1 MKTKT
6 TKGGS
11 SLNLSSVRAE
21 SLLNNKNKIHRLAI
35 ACAIMFSWL
44 LIWALVFKLGSET
57 LLIRNYTNLKDMT
70 FKERILW
77 DLIPFNYRGDEYW
90 RFRQILDTVLNC
102 FVFAPLA
109 IFLCYVFEKK
119 NVFRDAAICFGFS
132 VLVET
137 TQLFTVLGNPAT
149 EDLITNTLGCFIGYA
164 IYCLILKRISIRK
177 SAIMFTLICAV
188 ISAAVVFSLIT
199 FAMSVDV
206 IFKIITRTL

>member
-1 MKTKT
+1 MQKNERR
-6 TKGGS
+6 S

-21 SLLNNKNKIHRLAI
+21 RLLDNKNKIRRLAI

-90 RFRQILDTVLNC
+90 KSRQILDTVLNC

-109 IFLCYVFEKK
+109 IFLCYIFEKK
-119 NVFRDAAICFGFS
+119 NVFRDAAICFGFA
-132 VLVET
+132 VIVET
-137 TQLFTVLGNPAT
+137 TQLFTILGNPAT

-164 IYCLILKRISIRK
+164 IYCLILKRISLRK
-177 SAIMFTLICAV
+177 SAILLTLV
-188 ISAAVVFSLIT
+188 YVMISVATAFSLVT
-199 FAMSVDV
+199 TAMSADV

>member
-1 MKTKT
+1 MQKNERR
-6 TKGGS
+6 S

-21 SLLNNKNKIHRLAI
+21 RLLDNKNKIRRLAI

-90 RFRQILDTVLNC
+90 KSRQILDTVLNC

-109 IFLCYVFEKK
+109 IFLCYIFEKK
-119 NVFRDAAICFGFS
+119 NVFRDAAICFGFA
-132 VLVET
+132 VIVET

-149 EDLITNTLGCFIGYA
+149 EDLITNTLGCFIGYT
-164 IYCLILKRISIRK
+164 IYCLILKRISLRK
-177 SAIMFTLICAV
+177 SAILLTLVCAM
-188 ISAAVVFSLIT
+188 ISVATAFSLVT
-199 FAMSVDV
+199 TAMSADV

>member
-1 MKTKT
+1 MKTQKFE
-6 TKGGS
+6 KRS
-11 SLNLSSVRAE
+11 PLNLSLVRAE
-21 SLLNNKNKIHRLAI
+21 LLVKNENRIRRLAI
-35 ACAIMFSWL
+35 ACAIMLSWL

-57 LLIRNYTNLKDMT
+57 LLVRNYTNLKDMT

-90 RFRQILDTVLNC
+90 KSRQILDTVLNC

-119 NVFRDAAICFGFS
+119 NLFRDVAICFGFA
-132 VLVET
+132 VLVEA
-137 TQLFTVLGNPAT
+137 TQLFTILGNPAT

-164 IYCLILKRISIRK
+164 IYCLILKRISLRK
-177 SAIMFTLICAV
+177 SAILLTLVCV
-188 ISAAVVFSLIT
+188 MISVATVFSLVT
-199 FAMSVDV
+199 TAMSADV

>member
-1 MKTKT
+1 MQKKERH
-6 TKGGS
+6 S

-21 SLLNNKNKIHRLAI
+21 RLLNNKNKIRRLAI
-35 ACAIMFSWL
+35 ACVIMFSWL

-90 RFRQILDTVLNC
+90 KSRQILDTVLNC

-109 IFLCYVFEKK
+109 IFLCYIFEKK
-119 NVFRDAAICFGFS
+119 NVFRDAAICFGFA
-132 VLVET
+132 VIVET

-164 IYCLILKRISIRK
+164 IYCLILKHISLRK
-177 SAIMFTLICAV
+177 SAILLTLVCV
-188 ISAAVVFSLIT
+188 MISVATAFSLVT
-199 FAMSVDV
+199 TAMSADV

>member
-1 MKTKT
+1 MQKKERH
-6 TKGGS
+6 S

-21 SLLNNKNKIHRLAI
+21 HLLKNKTKTRRLAI
-35 ACAIMFSWL
+35 SCAIMFSWL

-90 RFRQILDTVLNC
+90 KSRQILDTVLNC

-109 IFLCYVFEKK
+109 IFLCYVFEKR
-119 NVFRDAAICFGFS
+119 NLFRDVAICFGIAA
-132 VLVET
+132 LVEA
-137 TQLFTVLGNPAT
+137 TQLFTILGNPAT
-149 EDLITNTLGCFIGYA
+149 EDLITNTLGCFIGYD
-164 IYCLILKRISIRK
+164 IYCLILKRISLRK
-177 SAIMFTLICAV
+177 SAILLTLVCV
-188 ISAAVVFSLIT
+188 MISVATAFSLVT
-199 FAMSVDV
+199 TAMSADV

>member
-1 MKTKT
+1 MQKNERRT
-6 TKGGS
+6 

-21 SLLNNKNKIHRLAI
+21 RLLNNKNKIRRLAI

-90 RFRQILDTVLNC
+90 KSRQILDTVLNS

-109 IFLCYVFEKK
+109 ILLCYIFEKK
-119 NVFRDAAICFGFS
+119 NVFRDAAICFGFA
-132 VLVET
+132 VIVET

-149 EDLITNTLGCFIGYA
+149 EDLITNTLGCFIGYT
-164 IYCLILKRISIRK
+164 IYCLILKRISLRK
-177 SAIMFTLICAV
+177 SAILLTLVCV
-188 ISAAVVFSLIT
+188 MISVATAFSLVT
-199 FAMSVDV
+199 TAMSADV

>member
-1 MKTKT
+1 MQKNERRT
-6 TKGGS
+6 

-21 SLLNNKNKIHRLAI
+21 RLLNNKNKIRRLAI

-90 RFRQILDTVLNC
+90 KSRQILDTVLNC

-109 IFLCYVFEKK
+109 IFLCYIFEKK
-119 NVFRDAAICFGFS
+119 NVFRDAAICFGFA
-132 VLVET
+132 VIVET

-149 EDLITNTLGCFIGYA
+149 EDLITNTLGCFIGYT
-164 IYCLILKRISIRK
+164 IYCLILKRISLRK
-177 SAIMFTLICAV
+177 SAILLTLVCV
-188 ISAAVVFSLIT
+188 MISVATAFSLVT
-199 FAMSVDV
+199 TAMSADV
-206 IFKIITRTL
+206 IFKIITRAL